1 MPGQDTSSYNAV
13 LRTVYQGGIR
23 EMIPQMVPVLDIFME
38 VDDFHW
44 GGNFVEYEA
53 RVGRNE
59 GSGWASED
67 GALPSA
73 GRQQYVDV
81 RIPMRYA
88 YSRGRLTKQVMEHS
102 STNKFAAAQALDQE
116 MQGII
121 KDLAH
126 NTARTIFGDGRG
138 ILAFVNGTAT
148 STTQTLDSPG
158 GWAGAVNGARFIS
171 KTAIVGTINP
181 ATGLLR
187 SGSVTTVTNTAASGL
202 TITVSPSVTWT
213 DNDYVVKV
221 HNLSATDV
229 ADSSFGKEAMGLQGL
244 IDDGTYVAT
253 LHGVNRT
260 TYPIFAS
267 TVIPSV
273 GPMSSDV
280 FQRGADVADERG
292 GGDISD
298 LIMHHSVRRAYL
310 ATMEGERRYSGSDLS
325 NPDGGT
331 KAMKKGRM
339 TFGGIGIIV
348 DKYAPYGIVFGV
360 DRSGLKRYTAI
371 AGEWINDDGGS
382 ILKQIGT
389 GDTLRDSYEFVYR
402 QWLNFHNEYPARS
415 FRLDGVTATAVV
427 VHND

>member
-1 MPGQDTSSYNAV
+1 MAGQDTSSYNAV

-23 EMIPQMVPVLDIFME
+23 EMIPQMVPVLDLFME
-38 VDDFHW
+38 VEDHTW

-59 GSGWASED
+59 GSGWAAED
-67 GALPSA
+67 GALPAA

-81 RIPMRYA
+81 RIPMRYH
-88 YSRGRLTKQVMEHS
+88 YGRIRLTKQVMEHS

-116 MQGII
+116 MQGMIR
-121 KDLAH
+121 DMAAD
-126 NTARTIFGDGRG
+126 TARTIFGDGRG

-158 GWAGAVNGARFIS
+158 GWAGSVNGARFIN

-181 ATGLLR
+181 ATGQLR
-187 SGSVTTVTNTAASGL
+187 SGSVTTVQNYATTGL

-213 DNDYVVKV
+213 DNDYVVRV

-229 ADSSFGKEAMGLQGL
+229 ADTSYGKEAMGLQGL
-244 IDDGTYVAT
+244 VDDGTYVAT
-253 LHGVNRT
+253 LNGVNRV
-260 TYPIFAS
+260 TYPSFAS
-267 TVIPSV
+267 TVIGSV
-273 GPMSSDV
+273 GPLSADV
-280 FQRGADVADERG
+280 FQRAADVADERG
-292 GGDISD
+292 GGDITD

-310 ATMEGERRYSGSDLS
+310 ATLEGERRYSGSELM

-348 DKYAPYGIVFGV
+348 DKYAPYGVVFAV
-360 DRSGLKRYTAI
+360 DRSGFKKYTAI
-371 AGEWINDDGGS
+371 SGEWMNDDGGA

-389 GDTLRDSYEFVYR
+389 GDSLRDSYEAVYR
-402 QWLNFHNEYPARS
+402 SWFNFNNEFPNRS
-415 FRLDGVTATAVV
+415 ARLDGVSATAVV
-427 VHND
+427 VHNE